1 MVNNVL
7 QVKRTST
14 SGRTPNTT
22 ASYATNTQYIAAGEF
37 ALNMADG
44 ILYSSNG
51 TAVITVG
58 ANLVNQNIS
67 NTLQVANINF
77 ESTAN
82 NQLVYSA
89 NTLTIRS
96 GGANVIFANTTTVAA
111 RANVAMANNYFT
123 EPTLKS
129 YKEYTEIGGT
139 VTTSY
144 TANLALSNIFTLT
157 GTNGS
162 NCVFTIGSPP
172 VSGNAQMFTIVF
184 KQPATGSANVTWPA
198 AVKWSYGDT
207 PVISSTVNARDVFTF
222 LTFDGGTTYLG
233 AYSMAN
239 VAS

>member
-1 MVNNVL
+1 M
-7 QVKRTST
+7 ST
-14 SGRTPNTT
+14 
-22 ASYATNTQYIAAGEF
+22 I
-37 ALNMADG
+37 
-44 ILYSSNG
+44 
-51 TAVITVG
+51 
-58 ANLVNQNIS
+58 
-67 NTLQVANINF
+67 QVANVNF

-82 NQLVYSA
+82 NQLVYAA
-89 NTLTIRS
+89 NTLTIRT
-96 GGANVIFANTTTVAA
+96 GGANVIFANTNT
-111 RANVAMANNYFT
+111 VAMANNYLAA
-123 EPTLKS
+123 PTLKS

-139 VTTSY
+139 VTTAY

-172 VSGNAQMFTIVF
+172 ASGNAQMFTIVF